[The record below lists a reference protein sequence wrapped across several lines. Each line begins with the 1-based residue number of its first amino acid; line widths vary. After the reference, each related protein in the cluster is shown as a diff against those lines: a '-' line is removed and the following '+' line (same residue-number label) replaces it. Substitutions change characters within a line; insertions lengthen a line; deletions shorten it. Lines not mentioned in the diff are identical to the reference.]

1 MIAFAYCDRST
12 EFAPMYQAMAEAMV
26 KNVREVMPDQEI
38 LMITDDTTPMTKGI
52 NKVLRIER
60 TTPLM
65 PWRLK
70 AHQYAHDLAD
80 EIVFVEPDVRFKANV
95 MKDFDRTVDIAVTTR
110 EDEVLLENERL
121 NTPFTLGMTFSR
133 NAEFWR
139 QAKLY
144 CQGLSAKD
152 QDWFGDMLSIAHVI
166 ASKAFNVTQMDGSIY
181 NHVVNDPYK
190 PTDAKVLHYKGK
202 RKAWLFPKVVEEAEA

>member
-12 EFAPMYQAMAEAMV
+12 DHAPMYHTLAEGLVA
-26 KNVREVMPDQEI
+26 NIREVMPSQEI
-38 LMITDDTTPMTKGI
+38 LMITDEDTQMIKGI
-52 NKVLRIER
+52 NKVLRVPR
-60 TTPLM
+60 TMPLM

-70 AHQYAHDLAD
+70 CHQFAHDLSD
-80 EIVFVEPDVRFKANV
+80 EIMFTEPDVRFQADV
-95 MKDFDRTVDIAVTTR
+95 MGDFPGNADIAVTTR
-110 EDEVLLENERL
+110 EQEVLLENERL

-139 QAKLY
+139 EAKIY
-144 CQGLSAKD
+144 CQSLTAKD

-166 ASKAFNVTQMDGSIY
+166 DSGKFTVVQMNGSIY
-181 NHVVNDPYK
+181 NHVVNDPDK

-202 RKAWLFPKVVEEAEA
+202 RKHWLFPRMTEEAA